1 MILHG
6 SRYHLVTLV
15 LLSVLAGSALAVWP
29 QPRAIS
35 RGTGTVRLSKRF
47 CIVIDKEDERLFK
60 AKISDLAQAIKRSQ
74 SRVQHD
80 THALLKLDRGASYLQ
95 SVREAAVLTTLSL
108 SIKPE
113 GRRRPITYETNL
125 PYEKQDESYTLTVP
139 ARCSKGLC
147 TGTLTAETTLGLL
160 RGLTTFEQLVYSF
173 PSNVKSKSKFIID
186 MPIKIED
193 KPAFPHRAFMLDTSR
208 NFYSIGDI
216 FRTLDTMSSVKL
228 NVFHWSVRVVHAT
241 DSQSWPLS
249 LPAFPELAKAGAYSH
264 DQIYSTSD
272 IKRVQKY
279 ANLRG
284 ISVLLE
290 IDMPGHTASIADAYP
305 QYVACANQDWT
316 KYANEPPTGQLKLG
330 DAETRK
336 FASAVVKD
344 ASSLMKSPY
353 FSIGG
358 DEINE
363 VCYQIDPTTSAALKQ
378 RSISSLLK
386 TFFDSVHGVL
396 EVAKK
401 TPVVWEDIVLKHNV
415 SAGGKKA
422 IVMTWISATSVQA
435 LVQKG
440 YRVVHASSD
449 YLYLDC
455 GGGAWVG
462 GTTGNSWCDPF
473 KSWQKMYSFDP
484 YAKITSSQRRLIMG
498 GETLLWSE
506 QSDGSNL
513 DPTTWPRAAAAAEV
527 FWTNNASRR
536 AIDAL
541 PRLHDWRYRAV
552 QRGVAA
558 IPIGPEYCAL
568 RPGACNL

>member
-35 RGTGTVRLSKRF
+35 RGTGTVRLSKHF
-47 CIVIDKEDERLFK
+47 CIVIDKEDERLLK
-60 AKISDLAQAIKRSQ
+60 AKILDLAQAIQRSQ
-74 SRVQHD
+74 SRIQRD
-80 THALLKLDRGASYLQ
+80 THALLKLDRGASYLK

-173 PSNVKSKSKFIID
+173 PSSVKSKSKFIID

-228 NVFHWSVRVVHAT
+228 NVFHWHAT

-272 IKRVQKY
+272 IKRVQKF

-290 IDMPGHTASIADAYP
+290 IDMPGHTASIAEAYP
-305 QYVACANQDWT
+305 QYIACPNQDWT

-330 DAETRK
+330 DAETRR

-344 ASSLMKSPY
+344 ASSVMKSPY
-353 FSIGG
+353 FSVGG

-363 VCYQIDPTTSAALKQ
+363 ACYQIDPTTSAALKQ

-422 IVMTWISATSVQA
+422 IVMTWISANSVQS
-435 LVQKG
+435 LVQEG
-440 YRVVHASSD
+440 YRVVHASSE

-473 KSWQKMYSFDP
+473 KSWQKIYSFDP
-484 YAKITSSQRRLIMG
+484 YANITSSQRRLIMG

>member
-1 MILHG
+1 MVLHG
-6 SRYHLVTLV
+6 SRAYLVTLV
-15 LLSVLAGSALAVWP
+15 LLSVLGSVIAVWP
-29 QPRAIS
+29 RPHAIS
-35 RGTGTVRLSKRF
+35 RGSGTVRLSQHFR
-47 CIVIDKEDERLFK
+47 IVIDKGDERLCK
-60 AKISDLAQAIKRSQ
+60 AKIADVSDMVNGALSPLRESLAQAIQRSQ

-80 THALLKLDRGASYLQ
+80 THALLRVDRGASYLK
-95 SVREAAVLTTLSL
+95 SVKDASVLTTLSL
-108 SIKPE
+108 SITRE
-113 GRRRPITYETNL
+113 GRRRPITYETNF

-139 ARCSKGLC
+139 ARCKKGLC
-147 TGTLTAETTLGLL
+147 TGTLAAKTTLGLL

-173 PSNVKSKSKFIID
+173 PPSVKSNAKFIID
-186 MPIKIED
+186 MPVKIED
-193 KPAFPHRAFMLDTSR
+193 KPAFPHRAFMLDT
-208 NFYSIGDI
+208 NIL
-216 FRTLDTMSSVKL
+216 RTLDTMSSVKL
-228 NVFHWSVRVVHAT
+228 NVFHWHAT

-290 IDMPGHTASIADAYP
+290 IDMPGHTASIADSHP
-305 QYVACANQDWT
+305 QYVACANHDWT

-330 DAETRK
+330 DANTRR

-344 ASSLMKSPY
+344 ASSLMSSPY

-363 VCYQIDPTTSAALKQ
+363 ACYQIDPTTSAALRQ
-378 RSISSLLK
+378 RSLSSLLK
-386 TFFDSVHGVL
+386 SFFDSVHGVL
-396 EVAKK
+396 ETAKK
-401 TPVVWEDIVLKHNV
+401 TPVVWEDIILKHNV
-415 SAGGKKA
+415 QAGGKKA
-422 IVMTWISATSVQA
+422 IVMAWISASSVQA

-440 YRVVHASSD
+440 YHVIHAASD

-462 GTTGNSWCDPF
+462 GTTGNSWCERI
-473 KSWQKMYSFDP
+473 YSFDP
-484 YAKITSSQRRLIMG
+484 YANITCSQRRLIMG
-498 GETLLWSE
+498 GEALLWSE

-527 FWTNNASRR
+527 FWTNNASRS
-536 AIDAL
+536 AIEAL

-552 QRGVAA
+552 NRGVAA